1 MAMSLL
7 QAHAAVADPH
17 SDRAYT
23 DHRALPDASLT
34 DSLYTGSTPDV
45 STAQTTTPQAGFV
58 KYAPAG
64 VTLAGSDTTG
74 PFTYAGAGD
83 FQIGTVFPDTS
94 YVLPLSKY
102 PNTYASGQSAWS
114 LEFGTD
120 AQVFQL
126 RMKYISTATMYRLSI
141 DGRKVTDLMQ
151 SSNGITAGSGHLI
164 TFDLGSAAPRQIRFD
179 FSTFPFGGVYVPP
192 TSQIWG
198 VPLRGRR
205 AGVLGDSISDGSSG
219 NTGGGAGTWVDR
231 YARLMGYCDVWR
243 QSRGGTGYI
252 TSGSFAVFQDRVA
265 GDVAPWDFDE
275 LIIWGGFNDSTG
287 SLSEI
292 ASAAALL
299 YESVQS
305 ALPALDVIVVGCW
318 SPGGTPS
325 SGQANTNT
333 TLRGAAQ
340 SAGLPFIDVQSGE
353 VVDGSGTVI
362 ASQGKWITGTGDT
375 GSPAGDGNADIYIGS
390 DGIHPNDAGH
400 VYLSRRMY
408 AARTV
413 LAAVLKGG

>member
-1 MAMSLL
+1 MSLL
-7 QAHAAVADPH
+7 QAHDAVADPH
-17 SDRAYT
+17 GDRAYT

-45 STAQTTTPQAGFV
+45 STAQTTTPQPGFV

-64 VTLAGSDTTG
+64 VTLSGSDTTG
-74 PFTYAGAGD
+74 PFTYAGAGN

-94 YVLPLSKY
+94 YVLPLSRY
-102 PNTYASGQSAWS
+102 PNTYASGQSVWS

-126 RMKYISTATMYRLSI
+126 RVKYISTATMYRLSI

-151 SSNGITAGSGHLI
+151 SSNGVTAGSGHLI
-164 TFDLGSAAPRQIRFD
+164 TFDLGSSAPRQIRFD

-219 NTGGGAGTWVDR
+219 NTGGGSGTWVDR

-243 QSRGGTGYI
+243 QSRGGTGYV
-252 TSGSFAVFQDRVA
+252 TAGSFATFGGRVA
-265 GDVAPWDFDE
+265 GDVAPWAFDE
-275 LIIWGGFNDSTG
+275 LIIWGGFNDSAQPQP
-287 SLSEI
+287 EI
-292 ASAAALL
+292 EAAAGLL
-299 YESVQS
+299 YEAVQS
-305 ALPALDVIVVGCW
+305 ALPRCDIIVVGCW
-318 SPGGTPS
+318 SPTGTPS
-325 SGQANTNT
+325 SGQVSTNA
-333 TLRGAAQ
+333 TLRTVALA
-340 SAGLPFIDVQSGE
+340 AGLPFIDVQSGDVLDGAGA
-353 VVDGSGTVI
+353 VV
-362 ASQGKWITGTGDT
+362 ASQGKWITGSGNTGAQ
-375 GSPAGDGNADIYIGS
+375 AGDGNADLYIGS

-413 LAAVLKGG
+413 LAAVSKGR